1 MERKAIVDLLARE
14 KMINVQVVRMCAAM
28 QVNSNVTRMQI
39 LWRQLLMGKMEH
51 VSQYVSKELKYAI
64 KVMSAVIL
72 NTAVE
77 KRMAQ

>member
-1 MERKAIVDLLARE
+1 MAIVDLLARE

-28 QVNSNVTRMQI
+28 QVNSNVTRIQI
-39 LWRQLLMGKMEH
+39 LGRQLLMGKMEH

-72 NTAVE
+72 NTVVE
-77 KRMAQ
+77 KRMAQK